1 MTDVNLDNLLPESYP
16 TDAGVVSWSPPM
28 PNWNPWTGCNIDEG
42 PLSNANMDQ
51 ISEDL
56 NSNWSD
62 RHKTDQDL
70 QSSMKSRAQ
79 LPIFAMKDDIMN
91 AIHEN
96 PVVLIRG
103 NTGFGKNEKV
113 VFLFCKIRIEN

>member
-1 MTDVNLDNLLPESYP
+1 ME
-16 TDAGVVSWSPPM
+16 
-28 PNWNPWTGCNIDEG
+28 
-42 PLSNANMDQ
+42 Q

-62 RHKTDQDL
+62 RHKTDQNL
-70 QSSMKSRAQ
+70 QSSMKSRAE
-79 LPIFAMKDDIMN
+79 LPIFAMKNDIMA

-103 NTGFGKNEKV
+103 NTGCGKNTNATNTLISREIEI
-113 VFLFCKIRIEN
+113 KIREIEISLFFCLDSDLKLRYIF

>member
-56 NSNWSD
+56 AFLADSGPPGH
-62 RHKTDQDL
+62 RGHRGYAEVT
-70 QSSMKSRAQ
+70 
-79 LPIFAMKDDIMN
+79 LP
-91 AIHEN
+91 
-96 PVVLIRG
+96 
-103 NTGFGKNEKV
+103 
-113 VFLFCKIRIEN
+113 FLFHSPTIWVSTISPGPQQSRFGILS